1 MPEVQLYSTLSRQLE
16 PITKQADGSVG
27 IYCCGPT
34 VYDFPH
40 AGHARS
46 ALAPDVL
53 VRFLRARGERVT
65 YVRNVTDVDDKIIER
80 AKQNGEPALE
90 LSARM
95 AKAYMEQIGEVGCL
109 SPDHQPH
116 VSAHIPQIIALVE
129 ELIAS
134 GSAYTVDRPN
144 GTRDV
149 YFVVRSFEGYGKLS
163 RRRIDELEVGARVAE
178 DELKRDPL
186 DFALWKGATETELGW
201 DSPFGRGR
209 PGWHIECSAMSRHYL
224 GHGFSVHAGGMDLI
238 FPHHENEIAQSEAAC
253 PSLGNFAKTWIH
265 NGFVNVDKEKMSK
278 SLGNFVT
285 VKDVLNRNDPEAFR
299 WFLLTVHY
307 RGPIQFE
314 TEKLE
319 SGRVVFP
326 GVDEAERRVDY
337 IYQSVERLR
346 TLATLSSTD
355 DPAKI
360 PPEIVATRK
369 TAIAARNQAEQGM
382 LEDLNTPIALA
393 SLGELA
399 RLGND
404 TCDLAQKRRK
414 DPAFTAAAANTA
426 RALHSAIDEIR
437 GWLGVLQA
445 DYATY
450 QTRTK
455 ERRAKCRGLA
465 LSDIEGKIKERATA
479 RTNKDFARSDQLRD
493 ELMKLGV
500 VVKDSPEGQIWSVE
514 V

>member
-1 MPEVQLYSTLSRQLE
+1 MSELKLFSTLSRQLE
-16 PITKQADGSVG
+16 PITKHADGSIG

-34 VYDFPH
+34 VYDVPH

-53 VRFLRARGERVT
+53 VRFLRAHGERVN
-65 YVRNVTDVDDKIIER
+65 YVRNITDVDDKILDR
-80 AKQNGEPALE
+80 AKKNGEPPLE

-95 AKAYMEQIGEVGCL
+95 AKVYVEQIGAVGCL
-109 SPDHQPH
+109 LPDHQPQ
-116 VSAHIPQIIALVE
+116 VSKHIPQIITLVE
-129 ELIAS
+129 ELVTN
-134 GSAYTVDRPN
+134 GSAYLVQRPN
-144 GTRDV
+144 GTQDV
-149 YFVVRSFEGYGKLS
+149 YFSVRKFAGYGKLS

-186 DFALWKGATETELGW
+186 DFALWKGATADELGW
-201 DSPFGRGR
+201 ESPWGKGR

-253 PSLGNFAKTWIH
+253 PSCGDFAKVWIH

-285 VKDVLNRNDPEAFR
+285 VQDVLNRNDPEGFR

-326 GVDEAERRVDY
+326 NVDEAERRVDY
-337 IYQSVERLR
+337 LYQSVERLKK
-346 TLATLSSTD
+346 LSVLTD
-355 DPAKI
+355 AAAPAKL
-360 PPEIVATRK
+360 PPEVVNTRK
-369 TAIAARNQAEQGM
+369 AAKTARDQAEQGM
-382 LEDLNTPIALA
+382 LDDLNTPIALA

-404 TCDLAQKRRK
+404 VCDLAQKRKK
-414 DPAFTAAAANTA
+414 DGAFVAAAAATA
-426 RALHSAIDEIR
+426 RELLARIDEIN
-437 GWLGVLQA
+437 GWLGLMQT
-445 DYATY
+445 DNATY
-450 QTRTK
+450 QARTQ
-455 ERRAKCRGLA
+455 ERRARCRGLQ
-465 LSDIEGKIKERATA
+465 LTDIEAKIAERAEA
-479 RTNKDFARSDQLRD
+479 RTSKDFARSDVIRD
-493 ELMKLGV
+493 ELLALGV
-500 VVKDSPEGQIWSVE
+500 VVKDGPEGQIWSIE